1 MYLKRRHYNIM
12 RRYLQLNSMTV
23 PAGRIRPEAGASRGL
38 NTVDTDLKAGLSLV
52 VTRDGRANVNAKT
65 MAAIIAAVQA
75 YIEHEDT
82 GPVRRKGHGPSPWKM
97 GARREQLGRRSL
109 AARAN
114 PLKTRL
120 NRFSLR

>member
-1 MYLKRRHYNIM
+1 
-12 RRYLQLNSMTV
+12 
-23 PAGRIRPEAGASRGL
+23 
-38 NTVDTDLKAGLSLV
+38 
-52 VTRDGRANVNAKT
+52 
-65 MAAIIAAVQA
+65 MAAVIAAVQA
-75 YIEHEDT
+75 YIEQEDT
-82 GPVRRKGHGPSPWKM
+82 GPVRQKGHGLSPWKM